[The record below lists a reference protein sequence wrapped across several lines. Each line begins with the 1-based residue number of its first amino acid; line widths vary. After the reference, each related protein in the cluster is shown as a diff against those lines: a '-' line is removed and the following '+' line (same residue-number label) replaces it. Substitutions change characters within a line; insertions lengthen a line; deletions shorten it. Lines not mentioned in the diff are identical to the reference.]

1 MARQRRNGVGAGDGT
16 ATQKRSGLGDLFALL
31 EKVKDPSEILPNR
44 NNINLNSTS
53 IRFAP
58 LCLYLA
64 HPLYPPYGTL
74 IVYLVSKLSC
84 TSRVCSGMYSKRAT
98 LVTFN
103 SLRSLLKL
111 CDTRSRFCVE
121 SIKPL
126 SFARNLSTATERSDF
141 YNANYVNGD
150 DFNQVIGFN
159 EVVSDGSG
167 TLKKHQ
173 SEVYG
178 QSGLESVSGKL
189 QQSSNGYGM
198 LQGGLDSMNGLSQQR
213 SSGFYGGQYGM
224 SQQNSRGHY
233 AGSTGI
239 FQGGFDSMSGQSQ
252 QSSSGFYGGQYEIS
266 EQNSGG
272 YYAGNTGFNQQSV
285 HNARAYQQNESEV
298 NYFNARNYW
307 QNQNDSQN
315 RGMVASQIT
324 NDLKQNEKLVEVAD
338 IKKLD
343 EFCKEGKVKEAVKHL
358 GLLEQQHV
366 PVDFSRYVML
376 KKACFENK
384 SLQEVKFVSEY
395 FIKSTTNPLGLLDGF
410 CKEGKLKEAVELLE
424 LLELQHFPVDLPRY
438 VMLMEA
444 CGENKALEEAKYVH
458 EHLMRSIPNLEVKTN
473 NKILEMYSKCGAMND
488 AFVVF
493 DQMPKRNLTS
503 WEIMITWLVNNG
515 FGEASIELFTEFKRC
530 GLKPDGQMFIKVF
543 SVCGIIGDIVEGMLH
558 FESMSKDYRISP
570 SMEHYV
576 SVVAMLGS
584 AGCLDEALEFIEQ
597 MPIEPGI
604 EIWETLMNFC
614 RIHGHKV
621 LGDRCAELVELLDPL
636 RLDDQSRAG
645 LISIKASDLEGEKKK
660 LSNRNPLDVRSTVF
674 EYRAAETLS
683 PLMYVFG
690 SGRNG
695 IAQNHSAHGI

>member
-1 MARQRRNGVGAGDGT
+1 
-16 ATQKRSGLGDLFALL
+16 
-31 EKVKDPSEILPNR
+31 
-44 NNINLNSTS
+44 
-53 IRFAP
+53 
-58 LCLYLA
+58 
-64 HPLYPPYGTL
+64 
-74 IVYLVSKLSC
+74 
-84 TSRVCSGMYSKRAT
+84 MYSKRAT
-98 LVTFN
+98 VVTFF
-103 SLRSLLKL
+103 SLRNLLKV
-111 CDTRSRFCVE
+111 CDTRSRCFME

-126 SFARNLSTATERSDF
+126 PFARNLSTATEISDF

-150 DFNQVIGFN
+150 DFNQVIGSN
-159 EVVSDGSG
+159 EVESDGLG
-167 TLKKHQ
+167 TLKKHH

-178 QSGLESVSGKL
+178 QSGLESMSERL
-189 QQSSNGYGM
+189 HQSSSGYGM
-198 LQGGLDSMNGLSQQR
+198 LQGGL
-213 SSGFYGGQYGM
+213 
-224 SQQNSRGHY
+224 
-233 AGSTGI
+233 
-239 FQGGFDSMSGQSQ
+239 DSMSGQSQ
-252 QSSSGFYGGQYEIS
+252 QSSSGFYGGQYGISQQNLGGHYAGNTEIFQGGWDS
-266 EQNSGG
+266 VSGQSQQSSSGFYSGQHGISKKNLGG
-272 YYAGNTGFNQQSV
+272 YYAGNTGINQQSV
-285 HNARAYQQNESEV
+285 HSAGVYQNESEV
-298 NYFNARNYW
+298 NYSNARNYW

-315 RGMVASQIT
+315 RGTVFSQRT
-324 NDLKQNEKLVEVAD
+324 NDLKQNERLVEVAD

-366 PVDFSRYVML
+366 PVDFPRYVML

-384 SLQEVKFVSEY
+384 ALQEVKSVSEH
-395 FIKSTTNPLGLLDGF
+395 FIKSTANPLGLLDGF
-410 CKEGKLKEAVELLE
+410 YKEGKLKEAVELLE

-458 EHLMRSIPNLEVKTN
+458 EHLIRSTPNLEVKIN
-473 NKILEMYSKCGAMND
+473 NKILEMYSKCGSVND

-503 WEIMITWLVNNG
+503 WEIMISWLANNG
-515 FGEASIELFTEFKRC
+515 FGEASIELFTDFKRC

-543 SVCGIIGDIVEGMLH
+543 SSCGIVGDIVEGMLH
-558 FESMSKDYRISP
+558 FESMSKDYGISP

-576 SVVAMLGS
+576 SVVAMFGS

-621 LGDRCAELVELLDPL
+621 LGDRCAELVELLDPS

-660 LSNRNPLDVRSTVF
+660 LSNRNPLDVKSTVF
-674 EYRAAETLS
+674 EYRAGDRSHPNHEHIYTLLGGLKNNMKAVGYIPDTRFVLHDVDQETKEEA
-683 PLMYVFG
+683 LMAH
-690 SGRNG
+690 SERLA
-695 IAQNHSAHGI
+695 IAQALMNSPARSQLRIIKNLRVCGDCHNALKIISTIVGRLIIARDAKRFHHFEDGKCSCNDYW